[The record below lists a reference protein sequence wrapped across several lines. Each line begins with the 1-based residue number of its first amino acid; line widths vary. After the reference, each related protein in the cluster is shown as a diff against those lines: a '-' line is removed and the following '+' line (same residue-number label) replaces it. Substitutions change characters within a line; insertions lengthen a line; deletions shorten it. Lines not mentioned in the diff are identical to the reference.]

1 MSLTFESDFRM
12 ESYWLLRRSLSI
24 RPFNGGIEVRKDSSP
39 HHFQA
44 ASSLAIRRGLL
55 QHGEHLTRQCGHW
68 SSVSEAGVGDTVVAG
83 EGDAGEGTREH
94 SVSQA
99 FAVVLAPKQS
109 SQQS

>member
-1 MSLTFESDFRM
+1 MRLPVAGSRGPLG
-12 ESYWLLRRSLSI
+12 LLPINR
-24 RPFNGGIEVRKDSSP
+24 GIEDRKDSSP

-68 SSVSEAGVGDTVVAG
+68 SSVTEAGVGDTVVAG

-99 FAVVLAPKQS
+99 FAVVLAPQQS